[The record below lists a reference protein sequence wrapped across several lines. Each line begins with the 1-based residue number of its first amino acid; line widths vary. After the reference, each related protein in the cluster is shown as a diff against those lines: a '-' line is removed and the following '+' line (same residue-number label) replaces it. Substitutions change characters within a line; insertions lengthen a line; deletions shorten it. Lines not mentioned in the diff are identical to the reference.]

1 MFSGKEKK
9 LFNKIVQQ
17 LNKNVAKNT
26 TKIDSK
32 KSNISYKK
40 LKFILY

>member
-1 MFSGKEKK
+1 MFSGKEKE

-26 TKIDSK
+26 TEIDSK
-32 KSNISYKK
+32 KSNILYKN
-40 LKFILY
+40 LKN